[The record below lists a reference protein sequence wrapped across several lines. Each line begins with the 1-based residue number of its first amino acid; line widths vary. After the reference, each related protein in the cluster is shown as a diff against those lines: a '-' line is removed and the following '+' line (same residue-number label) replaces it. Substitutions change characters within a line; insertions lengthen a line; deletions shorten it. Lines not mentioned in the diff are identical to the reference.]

1 MTEKETGPRGEDQ
14 TQRKAVH
21 HDGSNQPPQMDF
33 YWRNRRVM
41 TPESYRTMAQDAR
54 CSPKREA
61 TDPGAAFFADGLLTN
76 RARRR
81 CVTPERSS
89 RRHPENGPEHEQD
102 LRTIETRGRIAVL
115 NTRNSE
121 ASP

>member
-21 HDGSNQPPQMDF
+21 HDGSNQPQMDF
-33 YWRNRRVM
+33 YWRNRRAM
-41 TPESYRTMAQDAR
+41 TPESYRTMAKDAR

-61 TDPGAAFFADGLLTN
+61 TDPGAVFFAGGLLTN